1 MSEEKNI
8 KYTFWTDKP
17 TILYE
22 NDNYLRF
29 VPEASMTRIEQLNA
43 ITRFSVYLIILILIF
58 NKQDKWLYIPLVL
71 IVLTVILYHIYDKDP
86 HGRKK
91 ELVLEKFSS
100 SLLSEEGGKT
110 YDIESGFYDS
120 EGNLVVGPHYG
131 INDTNPT
138 KIDYSADELIQYQQA
153 RCKKST
159 RENPFMNPLVSEYG
173 TENVP
178 VPCNGDD
185 EDIKDV
191 IEDNFHEDL
200 YRDIDDLF
208 NVKNSQRQFY
218 TIAGPQ
224 VPPDQPAFAN
234 WLYKM
239 ENTCKDDQEQCL
251 RYEDLRFKR

>member
-29 VPEASMTRIEQLNA
+29 VPDSSMTRVEQLNA
-43 ITRFSVYLIILILIF
+43 ITRFSIYLIILTLLF
-58 NKQDKWLYIPLVL
+58 NKQEKWLYIPLVL
-71 IVLTVILYHIYDKDP
+71 IVLTVILYHIYDADP
-86 HGRKK
+86 EGRKK
-91 ELVLEKFSS
+91 ELILEKFGSMS
-100 SLLSEEGGKT
+100 EEEGGRT

-131 INDTNPT
+131 ALDKRREDIN
-138 KIDYSADELIQYQQA
+138 YSADELIQYQQA
-153 RCKKST
+153 RCKKPT
-159 RENPFMNPLVSEYG
+159 KENPFMNPLVSEYG

-178 VPCNGDD
+178 VACNADD
-185 EDIKDV
+185 EEVKDA

-200 YRDIDDLF
+200 FRDIDDLF

-224 VPPDQPAFAN
+224 VPPDQPAFAH